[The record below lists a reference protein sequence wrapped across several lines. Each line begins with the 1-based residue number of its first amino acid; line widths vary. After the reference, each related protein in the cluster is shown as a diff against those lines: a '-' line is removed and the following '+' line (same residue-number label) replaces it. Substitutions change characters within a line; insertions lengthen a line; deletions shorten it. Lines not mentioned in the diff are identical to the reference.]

1 MAIQVVS
8 SLGHNALRIRA
19 ARSADAEIQ
28 KLNALSLP
36 WPANW
41 AEIFGAERPLIL
53 EIGFGTG
60 VFLRHLARQ
69 HPEANVIGLEI
80 SNQCLLKAERMIA
93 REGLNNLRVIH
104 SRAETALYHLF
115 EPSTLSE
122 VVINF
127 PDPWFKRDHGHR
139 RLMQRDTLDAIV
151 SRMQA
156 GAMLYLATDIVEYAE
171 MSSELLA
178 ATPQLMNRLPN
189 QWADMLPGRVITKYE
204 AKARAEGRDCMYFAY
219 QRNAIPAPV
228 IPVIKELT
236 MPHIV
241 FQSPLSPDDIRAA
254 FKPFDAHEG
263 DIYVG
268 FGEVYR
274 GRNGL
279 LFEIHAAEPTIDQ
292 HAALLLTP
300 HGHTANEY
308 TIQLSTI
315 GHPRPTQGI
324 HIAVNALH
332 QWIAG
337 LSEATTVIQKKL
349 AE

>member
-1 MAIQVVS
+1 MGK
-8 SLGHNALRIRA
+8 SLGHNTARVRSKQNSEPAL
-19 ARSADAEIQ
+19 Q

-36 WPANW
+36 WPTNW
-41 AEIFGAERPLIL
+41 AEIFGTERPLIL

-60 VFLRHLARQ
+60 AFSRHLAHL

-93 REGLNNLRVIH
+93 RERVENLRVAH
-104 SRAETALYHLF
+104 SRAETALNHLF
-115 EPSTLSE
+115 EPSTLSG

-151 SRMQA
+151 SRMKPD
-156 GAMLYLATDIVEYAE
+156 AMLYLATDILEYAE
-171 MSSELLA
+171 MSSELLEF
-178 ATPQLMNRLPN
+178 TPQLSNALQMRWTDALP
-189 QWADMLPGRVITKYE
+189 DRVVTKYE
-204 AKARAEGRDCMYFAY
+204 AKARAEGRTCMYFAY
-219 QRNAIPAPV
+219 QRNGLPAPDV
-228 IPVIKELT
+228 PVMKELD

-241 FQSPLSPDDIRAA
+241 FQSPLSPDEIRAE

-300 HGHTANEY
+300 HGQTPNEY

-332 QWIAG
+332 QWIAS
-337 LSEATTVIQKKL
+337 LNEDITVIQKKL

>member
-1 MAIQVVS
+1 MNY
-8 SLGHNALRIRA
+8 NATRQRQA
-19 ARSADAEIQ
+19 ADNDLQ

-36 WPANW
+36 WPLNW
-41 AEIFGAERPLIL
+41 AEIFSIERPLIL

-60 VFLRHLARQ
+60 TFLRHLARL

-80 SNQCLLKAERMIA
+80 SNQCLLKAEHMII
-93 REGLNNLRVIH
+93 REEFDNLRVIH
-104 SRAETALYHLF
+104 SRAETALNHLF
-115 EPSTLSE
+115 EPATFSQ

-151 SRMQA
+151 SRMKP
-156 GAMLYLATDIVEYAE
+156 GAMLYVATDIVGYAE
-171 MSSELLA
+171 MSSELLE
-178 ATPQLMNRLPN
+178 ATPQVSNALQKR
-189 QWADMLPGRVITKYE
+189 WADSLPDRVVTKYE
-204 AKARAEGRDCMYFAY
+204 AKARSEGRSCMYFAY
-219 QRNAIPAPV
+219 QRNDVPAPD
-228 IPVIKELT
+228 IPVIRELA

-241 FQSPLSPDDIRAA
+241 FQSPLAPDEIRAA

-263 DIYVG
+263 EIYVG

-279 LFEIHAAEPTIDQ
+279 LFEIHASEPTIDQ

-300 HGHTANEY
+300 HGRAANEY

-324 HIAVNALH
+324 HLAVNALH

-337 LSEATTVIQKKL
+337 LSEGTTIIQKKL